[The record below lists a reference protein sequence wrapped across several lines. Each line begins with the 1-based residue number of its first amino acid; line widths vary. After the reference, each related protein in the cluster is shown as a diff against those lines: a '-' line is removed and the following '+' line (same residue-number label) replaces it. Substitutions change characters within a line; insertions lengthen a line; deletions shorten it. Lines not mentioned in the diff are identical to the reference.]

1 MGCRVLL
8 ALLVLHRAKLLTSN
22 QSILAL
28 GRSPPYRSS
37 AICATAS
44 CSGFVWLTT
53 SILAWTRG
61 GSPGNI
67 APARMP
73 GVYATRLCRT
83 QSQPSIH
90 SPSHGERGLG
100 FRQGCRDRT
109 PKGFMQGRIQVVEQ
123 SRCRTH
129 RQQTT
134 TIARTQS
141 PQSVLIG
148 IENLLYFYENRLFLQ
163 ADEIIHFE
171 NMFTYQLINS

>member
-67 APARMP
+67 APFP
-73 GVYATRLCRT
+73 GKGACGFGKDAE
-83 QSQPSIH
+83 I
-90 SPSHGERGLG
+90 ERPKALQDAKPTK
-100 FRQGCRDRT
+100 RSYRDREFALFYKKQT
-109 PKGFMQGRIQVVEQ
+109 FSTNSRLQITVRLSLTALAYPHYLNVCGRQN
-123 SRCRTH
+123 
-129 RQQTT
+129 RQFSKMT
-134 TIARTQS
+134 
-141 PQSVLIG
+141 
-148 IENLLYFYENRLFLQ
+148 
-163 ADEIIHFE
+163 
-171 NMFTYQLINS
+171 